1 MTALSRLDPGIAA
14 EHLTIGQDATL
25 SAIVERFRAHH
36 DLRLLAVLD
45 AQRRPVGILREVDV
59 RALLFNPF
67 GHALLDNPSFCA
79 STTRLVRR
87 AMIAD
92 ADTPVPELVGLHS
105 DDGVVLV
112 RDGVFA
118 GLLDA
123 TRLLR
128 MAARWHG
135 DMSVE
140 ARTRAERVRQA
151 AHAFETGIR
160 QLSSDIGMACIA
172 IGQVAADLDHRAA
185 TTRGGAM
192 SVAAAAHQTARGMV
206 DIEQRGRALAASFE
220 RITRDTDHADRLRHD
235 AVDLVER
242 NRGHVQSLSDV
253 ATTIEAMLDLI
264 RGLTRQTNM
273 LALNAGIEAAR
284 AGAAGQGFAVVA
296 GEVKSLARQTETAAG
311 DIACRVDAAR
321 VLLDDVTGGQRAVQS
336 AIAAIGVITTT
347 IATAIAAERA
357 TTQAIAVRV
366 EEARGAGADI
376 DARASGIA
384 AAADGIG
391 DQAGTL
397 TRLVGGLA
405 TLSEQLQGRAGELVA
420 AVA

>member
-1 MTALSRLDPGIAA
+1 MTALSRLDPGLAA

-45 AQRRPVGILREVDV
+45 PQRRPVGVLREVDV

-67 GHALLDNPSFCA
+67 GHALLDNPSFRA
-79 STTRLVRR
+79 STARLVRR
-87 AMIAD
+87 ATIAD

-140 ARTRAERVRQA
+140 ARTRAERVRRA

-160 QLSSDIGMACIA
+160 QLSSDIGVACTA

-192 SVAAAAHQTARGMV
+192 SVAAAAHQTAQGMV

-220 RITRDTDHADRLRHD
+220 RITRDTDHADRLRRD
-235 AVDLVER
+235 AGDLVER

-296 GEVKSLARQTETAAG
+296 GEVKSLARQTETAASE
-311 DIACRVDAAR
+311 IAGRVDAAR
-321 VLLDDVTGGQRAVQS
+321 ALLDDVTGGQRAVQS
-336 AIAAIGVITTT
+336 AIAAIGAITTT
-347 IATAIAAERA
+347 IATAIAAERD
-357 TTQAIAVRV
+357 TTQAIAIRV

-405 TLSEQLQGRAGELVA
+405 ALSEQLQGRAGELVA